1 MKTGSQRPNEREADL
16 NAAIE
21 TLDRAKTSS
30 VPLAKA
36 VFCPVTVLLT
46 TIRVR
51 FLLFRNKLAHVHT

>member
-1 MKTGSQRPNEREADL
+1 MKTGSQRPNERETDL

-30 VPLAKA
+30 IPLAKA
-36 VFCPVTVLLT
+36 VFGPVTVLLT

-51 FLLFRNKLAHVHT
+51 FLLFRNKLFHVHT